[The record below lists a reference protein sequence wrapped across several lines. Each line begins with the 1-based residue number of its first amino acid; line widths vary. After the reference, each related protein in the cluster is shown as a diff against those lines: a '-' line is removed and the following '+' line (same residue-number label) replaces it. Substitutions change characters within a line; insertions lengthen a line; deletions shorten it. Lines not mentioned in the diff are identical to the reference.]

1 MGIHVLEAMAREGF
15 EEVVAL
21 CDAPSGLRGFLG
33 IHESRIGPAFGGIR
47 RLTYRDEDH
56 ALLDCLRLSRAM
68 THKCALAG
76 LRAGGAKLVV
86 LDRVDLDRRAAYRLI
101 GEAVERLAGR
111 FYTGPDVG
119 TTDADLSLV
128 AERTR
133 YVTRPGPEGPGELS
147 SATSEGIVAGIAAA
161 LRHLDG
167 EEDWTRRTIV
177 VQGLGGIGLGVAT
190 RLLARG
196 ARVVAAEID
205 SERAVQVSRDLDLEL
220 VDPASEL
227 EHACDVFAPCA
238 LGGILHD
245 LSIARLRCRIVAGGA
260 NNVLARSAH
269 GDRLHERGI
278 LYAPDIVITSGA
290 LIRGA
295 LFHLE
300 GRREPVDAIGE
311 RIGCV
316 LSAIFERAR
325 EEGRPTSRVARD
337 EAEERL
343 DRLRRSR
350 DPAAGTVRSPAWT
363 SP

>member
-21 CDAPSGLRGFLG
+21 HDARSGLRGFLS

-47 RLTYRDEDH
+47 RWIYRDEDH

-76 LRAGGAKLVV
+76 LRAGGANLVA
-86 LDRVDLDRRAAYRLI
+86 LDRVELDRQAAYRRI
-101 GEAVERLAGR
+101 GEVVERLGGR

-119 TTDADLSLV
+119 TTEEDLSLV

-133 YVTRPGPEGPGELS
+133 FVTRPGTEGPGELS
-147 SATSEGIVAGIAAA
+147 NATSEGVVAGIAAA

-167 EEDWTRRTIV
+167 EEDWARRTIV
-177 VQGLGGIGLGVAT
+177 VQELGGIGRGVAT
-190 RLLARG
+190 RLLVRG
-196 ARVVAAEID
+196 VHVIAAEID
-205 SERAVQVSRDLDLEL
+205 PERADQVSRELDLEL
-220 VDPASEL
+220 VDPASEFDQ
-227 EHACDVFAPCA
+227 ECDVFAPCA
-238 LGGILHD
+238 LGGVLHD

-260 NNVLARSAH
+260 NNLLARSAH
-269 GDRLHERGI
+269 GNRLHERGI
-278 LYAPDIVITSGA
+278 LYAPDIVITAGA

-300 GRREPVDAIGE
+300 GRREPVAAIGE
-311 RIGCV
+311 RIGGV
-316 LSAIFERAR
+316 LAAILECAR

-337 EAEERL
+337 EADERL
-343 DRLRRSR
+343 DRVRRSHA
-350 DPAAGTVRSPAWT
+350 DAHEPATIPTRPS
-363 SP
+363 S